1 MSDHLTREYFAE
13 RLGRS
18 FRLALDDQEL
28 QLELI
33 EVKSLGPSAAPPPAA
48 SAWSG
53 GEPTRQESFSL
64 VFRGPQTPP
73 LDQGLFELDPTEA
86 DELTL
91 IFLVPIAADD
101 QGRYYEAI
109 FN

>member
-33 EVKSLGPSAAPPPAA
+33 EVKSLGPSAAAV
-48 SAWSG
+48 S
-53 GEPTRQESFSL
+53 
-64 VFRGPQTPP
+64 
-73 LDQGLFELDPTEA
+73 
-86 DELTL
+86 
-91 IFLVPIAADD
+91 
-101 QGRYYEAI
+101 
-109 FN
+109 